1 MNIIKSGEI
10 MTKDKF
16 FNFNKKEENKKELN
30 PKNWGLNIQKR
41 EYQDIVISHQ
51 NRPEDMWKNK

>member
-1 MNIIKSGEI
+1 MP
-10 MTKDKF
+10 KDKF
-16 FNFNKKEENKKELN
+16 FNFHKKNENKKELN

-51 NRPEDMWKNK
+51 NRPEDIYKK